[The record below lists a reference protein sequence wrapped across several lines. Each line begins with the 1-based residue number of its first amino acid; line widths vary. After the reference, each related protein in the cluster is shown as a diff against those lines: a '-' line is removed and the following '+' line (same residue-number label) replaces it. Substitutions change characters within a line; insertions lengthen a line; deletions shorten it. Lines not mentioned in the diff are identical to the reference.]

1 MKICPGSMAIVITQE
16 IVAIMV
22 ITNLKRKKKKEM
34 TGKIGKVGIA
44 TVPEAKERET

>member
-1 MKICPGSMAIVITQE
+1 MEICPGSMAIVITQE

-22 ITNLKRKKKKEM
+22 ITNLKKKKEM